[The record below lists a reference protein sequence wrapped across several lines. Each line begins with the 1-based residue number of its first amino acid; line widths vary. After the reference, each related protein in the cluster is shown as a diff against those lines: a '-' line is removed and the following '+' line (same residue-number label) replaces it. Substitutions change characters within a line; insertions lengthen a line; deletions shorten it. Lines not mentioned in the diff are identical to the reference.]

1 MLRDPQISLF
11 SLPIPRSLAAGSSGV
26 LPLRGRGRQGGR
38 EGGSEETGQGL
49 LLNFFDPARTKDQE
63 FVPVIFNFLF
73 FCPFLFSFL
82 EGWEF
87 SHPGDPKK
95 KK

>member
-1 MLRDPQISLF
+1 VISQF
-11 SLPIPRSLAAGSSGV
+11 SLPIPRSFAAGSSGV
-26 LPLRGRGRQGGR
+26 LPLRGRGREGVR
-38 EGGSEETGQGL
+38 ERGDGQGL
-49 LLNFFDPARTKDQE
+49 LLNFFDPARSKDQE
-63 FVPVIFNFLF
+63 FVLVIFNFYI

-95 KK
+95 KNE